1 MAKNDDTEPAEL
13 AASDRDRAL
22 VMFEVLDR
30 LHAVAR
36 AELAKGP
43 GIASNAW
50 AELANAIAPLLG
62 HDEIGRASPV
72 IGRQPVVMPPGYKH
86 PIPPKGG
93 AQPLVRPENV
103 TESAGDIRKRS
114 DVAAELERVT
124 RGGK

>member
-1 MAKNDDTEPAEL
+1 MAKHDETEPAAL
-13 AASDRDRAL
+13 PATQSDRA
-22 VMFEVLDR
+22 VAMFEVLDR
-30 LHAVAR
+30 LHSVAK

-72 IGRQPVVMPPGYKH
+72 VGRQPVVMPPGYKH

-93 AQPLVRPENV
+93 AQPLVRPEAV
-103 TESAGDIRKRS
+103 GSDIRQRA
-114 DVAAELERVT
+114 DVAAELERLN
-124 RGGK
+124 RGGR

>member
-1 MAKNDDTEPAEL
+1 MAKNDETEPGAL
-13 AASDRDRAL
+13 STTQGDRA
-22 VMFEVLDR
+22 VAMFEVLDR
-30 LHAVAR
+30 LHAVAK

-72 IGRQPVVMPPGYKH
+72 VGRQPVVMPPGYKH

-93 AQPLVRPENV
+93 AQPLVRPEAV
-103 TESAGDIRKRS
+103 GSDIRQRA
-114 DVAAELERVT
+114 DVAAELDRLN
-124 RGGK
+124 RGGR